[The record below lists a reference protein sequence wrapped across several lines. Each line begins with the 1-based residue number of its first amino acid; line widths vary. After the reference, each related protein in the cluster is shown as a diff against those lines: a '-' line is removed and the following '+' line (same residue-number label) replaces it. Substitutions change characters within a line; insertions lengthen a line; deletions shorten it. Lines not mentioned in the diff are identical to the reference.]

1 VIRLRHWVAVIV
13 AFAIWLWAAPA
24 WADNIRDLEWYL
36 GFLHIAEAQQI
47 TQGDGVIVAVL
58 DSGVNASQ
66 PELSGN
72 VLPGYDSIANDIA
85 WTDLDGHGTAMASLI
100 AAHGKNATDGAL
112 GIAPK
117 ARVLP
122 VRIGV
127 IGNDNDAGKIEQ
139 GIPWAVSHGAKVI
152 CMAFAGPGGTPD
164 LAKAVAAAE
173 AADVVLVAGVGN
185 TPEATEVGMPA
196 AYPGV
201 VAVAGVDHDGNHAD
215 ISVTG
220 PQVVLSA
227 PAVDIVAPRANGQYS
242 SAKGTSDATAIVA
255 GVAALVRSKYPTM
268 SAAEVVHRLTATAT
282 DKGPPGRD
290 DQYGYGIVNP
300 VAALTADVPPLSAS
314 PSAHPGT
321 GGQQSSPIAAPSG
334 GTPGTLVGVLVA
346 LLVAGAVGGVLVGL
360 AWNRH
365 QRRGSAL
372 GD

>member
-1 VIRLRHWVAVIV
+1 VAVIV

-127 IGNDNDAGKIEQ
+127 IGNDNDVGKVER

-152 CMAFAGPGGTPD
+152 CMAFGGSGGTPD
-164 LAKAVAAAE
+164 LEKAVAAAQ
-173 AADVVLVAGVGN
+173 AADVVLVAAVGN
-185 TPEATEVGMPA
+185 LPEATEVGMPA

-201 VAVAGVDHDGNHAD
+201 VAVGGVDHDGNHAD

-242 SAKGTSDATAIVA
+242 SANGTSDATAIVA

-268 SAAEVVHRLTATAT
+268 SATEVVHRLTATAT

-300 VAALTADVPPLSAS
+300 VAALTADVPPLAAS
-314 PSAHPGT
+314 PSTNPGT
-321 GGQQSSPIAAPSG
+321 GAQQSPPTAAPPG
-334 GTPGTLVGVLVA
+334 GTPKVLVIVA
-346 LLVAGAVGGVLVGL
+346 LLVAGAVGGALVGI
-360 AWNRH
+360 AWTRR
-365 QRRGSAL
+365 QRRGTAL
-372 GD
+372 GE

>member
-1 VIRLRHWVAVIV
+1 MTRLRRGLAVMV
-13 AFAIWLWAAPA
+13 AFAVWLSAAPA
-24 WADNIRDLEWYL
+24 WADNIRNLEWYL
-36 GFLHIAEAQQI
+36 GFLHVAEAQQI
-47 TQGDGVIVAVL
+47 SQGDRVIVAVL
-58 DSGVNASQ
+58 DTGVNVNQ

-72 VLPGYDSIANDIA
+72 VLPGYDSIANDNA
-85 WTDLDGHGTAMASLI
+85 WTDFAGHGTAMASLI

-117 ARVLP
+117 AKILP

-127 IGNDNDAGKIEQ
+127 TGEDNVAGKIEQ
-139 GIPWAVSHGAKVI
+139 GIPWAVSNGAKVI
-152 CMAFAGPGGTPD
+152 CMAFAGPGGTPE
-164 LAKAVAAAE
+164 LEKAVAAAE

-196 AYPGV
+196 GYPGV
-201 VAVAGVDHDGNHAD
+201 VAVGGVDHDGNHAD

-242 SAKGTSDATAIVA
+242 SANGTSDATAIVA

-268 SAAEVVHRLTATAT
+268 SATEVVHRLTATAT

-300 VAALTADVPPLSAS
+300 VAALTADVPPLAAS
-314 PSAHPGT
+314 PSTNPGT
-321 GGQQSSPIAAPSG
+321 GAQQPPTAAPPG
-334 GTPGTLVGVLVA
+334 GTPKVLVGVIVA
-346 LLVAGAVGGVLVGL
+346 LLVAGAAGGALVGI
-360 AWNRH
+360 AWTRR
-365 QRRGSAL
+365 QRRGTAL
-372 GD
+372 GE